1 MNTERGS
8 SRRLASDQFD
18 EAVSLLQKNK
28 SPPSVPD
35 VVSTGC
41 SSPGLSQDC
50 SVSLEDAMSICN
62 STESSDLEGLK
73 DNDPS
78 MAASLHWWG
87 SDRLHFSDSMDVAG
101 LFAYQN
107 WGVLIRIF
115 MQCLIHFGFT
125 GPVYCCRIQLEET

>member
-18 EAVSLLQKNK
+18 QAVSVLQK
-28 SPPSVPD
+28 STSLPSVPD

-41 SSPGLSQDC
+41 SSPGMSQDC
-50 SVSLEDAMSICN
+50 SVSMEDAMSTCN
-62 STESSDLEGLK
+62 STEISDH
-73 DNDPS
+73 DDDPS
-78 MAASLHWWG
+78 MAASLHWWA

-107 WGVLIRIF
+107 G
-115 MQCLIHFGFT
+115 GSS
-125 GPVYCCRIQLEET
+125 G

>member
-18 EAVSLLQKNK
+18 QAVSVLQKNT
-28 SPPSVPD
+28 SLPSVAD

-50 SVSLEDAMSICN
+50 SVSMEDAMSTCN
-62 STESSDLEGLK
+62 STEISDLECLN
-73 DNDPS
+73 DDDPS
-78 MAASLHWWG
+78 MAASLHWWA

-107 WGVLIRIF
+107 G
-115 MQCLIHFGFT
+115 GSS
-125 GPVYCCRIQLEET
+125 G